1 MKKQG
6 ILPVTF
12 ANPAD
17 YELIDKDAMLS
28 TIGLSD
34 LAPKS
39 DLSLLVTPTS
49 GESFKIKLNHTMSTD
64 QIKWFKAGSALNMI
78 AQQ

>member
-1 MKKQG
+1 
-6 ILPVTF
+6 
-12 ANPAD
+12 
-17 YELIDKDAMLS
+17 MLS